1 MKKIIII
8 PARLNS
14 SRLPKK
20 LLLDL
25 CGKTIL
31 RRVYEQCTKVNSVK
45 VYIATDSVLI
55 KHEAASF
62 TENIIMTKPSHIS
75 GTERV
80 VEAASK
86 IDYDMIVNVQGDEPF
101 IKPKLIED
109 LFNSLEKSD
118 TIISSAMQRIKKKKD
133 LINPN
138 CVKVITDKNN
148 DAICFSRSITPHI
161 RDEIEKV
168 SDSKG
173 NIYDRFNFY
182 KHIGIYAYKK
192 KFLDS
197 YSNLKKSSLENFE
210 KLEQLRVTENG
221 IRINM
226 IETKYNS
233 LSIDTREDYKYALKL
248 IKSDN

>member
-31 RRVYEQCTKVNSVK
+31 RRVYEQCTKVNNVK
-45 VYIATDSVLI
+45 VYIATDSLLI
-55 KHEAASF
+55 KNEAASF
-62 TENIIMTKPSHIS
+62 TKNIIMTKTSHIS

-80 VEAASK
+80 VEAASN
-86 IDYDMIVNVQGDEPF
+86 INCDMIVNVQGDEPF
-101 IKPKLIED
+101 INPKLIED

-118 TIISSAMQRIKKKKD
+118 TIVSSAMQRIVEKKV

-148 DAICFSRSITPHI
+148 DAICFSRSIMPLI
-161 RDEIEKV
+161 KEGFEKV
-168 SDSKG
+168 WDYKG
-173 NIYDRFNFY
+173 KIYDRFDFY
-182 KHIGIYAYKK
+182 KHIGVYAYKK
-192 KFLDS
+192 EFLDS
-197 YSNLKKSSLENFE
+197 YSKLKKSSLENLE
-210 KLEQLRVTENG
+210 RLEQLRVIENG

-233 LSIDTREDYKYALKL
+233 VSIDTMEDYKSALEM
-248 IKSDN
+248 IKSNN

>member
-55 KHEAASF
+55 KNEASSF
-62 TENIIMTKPSHIS
+62 TKNIIMTKASHIS

-80 VEAASK
+80 VEAASN

-118 TIISSAMQRIKKKKD
+118 TIISSVMQRIKKKKD
-133 LINPN
+133 LVNPN

-148 DAICFSRSITPHI
+148 DAICFSRSIIPHI
-161 RDEIEKV
+161 KEDVEKV
-168 SDSKG
+168 WDNNG
-173 NIYDRFNFY
+173 IIYDRFNFY
-182 KHIGIYAYKK
+182 KHIGVYGYKK
-192 KFLDS
+192 NFLDS
-197 YSNLKKSSLENFE
+197 YLKLKKSSLENLE
-210 KLEQLRVTENG
+210 RLEQLRVIENG

-233 LSIDTREDYKYALKL
+233 LSIDTIEDYKYALEL
-248 IKSDN
+248 IKSDD